1 MGLVVF
7 SGADRASGHGTGAAM
22 KAVVDNGARGKHGF
36 CMIATAEWRG
46 M

>member
-1 MGLVVF
+1 MGWVLF

-22 KAVVDNGARGKHGF
+22 KAVVDNSGKYGF